1 MGFKRQLQVA
11 VAKQHFN
18 LLLTRINQPKAMNN
32 ICRPSA
38 KEKQEPYGKCNCV
51 GKETSMTDSRNV
63 YQVTNWR
70 TSDGGICMAPTAVVS
85 LKYVAG

>member
-1 MGFKRQLQVA
+1 
-11 VAKQHFN
+11 
-18 LLLTRINQPKAMNN
+18 
-32 ICRPSA
+32 
-38 KEKQEPYGKCNCV
+38 
-51 GKETSMTDSRNV
+51 MTDSRNV